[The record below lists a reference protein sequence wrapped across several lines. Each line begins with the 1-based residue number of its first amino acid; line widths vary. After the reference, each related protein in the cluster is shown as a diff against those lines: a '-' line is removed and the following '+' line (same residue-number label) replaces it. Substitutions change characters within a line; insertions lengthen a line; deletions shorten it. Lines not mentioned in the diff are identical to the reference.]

1 MKDKYPNSILDI
13 GYDFIKNYKKREAE
27 RQSILEI
34 QKTLKTLFLSDI
46 EVNREQSVEDFASH
60 LENLENP
67 HNQII
72 CPTIDLEIV
81 TPGLFTAKLDYILEK
96 KYPRFNVK
104 FASFDT
110 NYINWLRLSQRIF
123 GKDVWCNM
131 TSVTKGHFHTTPPQK
146 SLLACTFLY
155 GVHTASHNYRRF
167 GKFNDDKPYEKP
179 KEITGRVLDRNSLCY
194 NKMRISPE
202 EAVVESMNNLS
213 REIEKI
219 KEHVKKETFFS
230 EYVPKRKALSDELD
244 NLKRRM

>member
-1 MKDKYPNSILDI
+1 M
-13 GYDFIKNYKKREAE
+13 
-27 RQSILEI
+27 
-34 QKTLKTLFLSDI
+34 SDI

>member
-1 MKDKYPNSILDI
+1 M
-13 GYDFIKNYKKREAE
+13 
-27 RQSILEI
+27 
-34 QKTLKTLFLSDI
+34 SDI
-46 EVNREQSVEDFASH
+46 EVNKEQSVDDFASQ

-72 CPTIDLEIV
+72 CPTVDLEIV
-81 TPGLFTAKLDYILEK
+81 TPDLFEAKIDYILEK

-104 FASFDT
+104 FAAFDT
-110 NYINWLRLSQRIF
+110 NYINWLRLSQKIF
-123 GKDVWCNM
+123 GKDVWCNV
-131 TSVTKGHFHTTPPQK
+131 TSVTKGYFHMAPPQR

-167 GKFNDDKPYEKP
+167 GKMNNDKKTDEKP
-179 KEITGRVLDRNSLCY
+179 KEITGRVLDRDTLCY

-230 EYVPKRKALSDELD
+230 EYIPKRKALSDELD
-244 NLKRRM
+244 DLKRRM